1 MAIYQKS
8 ETESIGTHKES
19 LLVSLATGSGNYW
32 FSFVSDPLTVVF
44 FLFWEAIFLRSSILI
59 LGLCFGAGLLS
70 FSLAEYAFHRWVY
83 HKGRTSA
90 HIGHKKHHEMPEALI
105 AMPWFIV
112 TAVMA
117 IVWYIFAYRLQCH
130 FILGSLAG
138 LLAGFVFYG
147 IFHHVHH
154 HFHFKNRQYRR
165 LRAHHFIHH
174 QYPDT
179 NFGVTS
185 RLWDHVFGTTYRREL
200 KKTAPAN
207 GPSLMAAEYKL
218 R

>member
-1 MAIYQKS
+1 MAINQN
-8 ETESIGTHKES
+8 TEDQSPGRPKES
-19 LLVSLATGSGNYW
+19 HLVSLATGSGNYW
-32 FSFVSDPLTVVF
+32 FSFVSDPVTVVF
-44 FLFWEAIFLRSSILI
+44 FVFWEAIVLRSSILI
-59 LGLCFGAGLLS
+59 VVASFGAGLLS
-70 FSLAEYAFHRWVY
+70 WSLLEYTFHRWVY
-83 HKGRTSA
+83 HKGRTPA
-90 HIGHKKHHEMPEALI
+90 HVGHKKHHESPEALI

-112 TAVMA
+112 TAVMFSLWF
-117 IVWYIFAYRLQCH
+117 VFAYFLRLH
-130 FILGSLAG
+130 FTMGVLAG

-147 IFHHVHH
+147 IFHHIHH
-154 HFHFKNRQYRR
+154 HFHFKNRQYRK

-200 KKTAPAN
+200 KQTAPAT
-207 GPSLMAAEYKL
+207 GTGLIVEDYKL